1 MYFFKRRQH
10 SNNLEINEIYV
21 NIQNDISYVNSILR
35 GFFSTQMC
43 ELQKNNLVL
52 HFFF

>member
-10 SNNLEINEIYV
+10 SNNLEIKIYV
-21 NIQNDISYVNSILR
+21 NIQNDITYVNSILR